1 MKLLHL
7 DSGLFEDQ
15 SVSRQL
21 SARIVERLQATIP
34 GLEVFYR
41 DLVANPP
48 SHLSGEILAAAGVPA
63 EERPPQQREEAAV
76 TEFLLD
82 EFLAADV
89 IVIGTPMYNF
99 GIPTQV
105 KAWLDRILQAGKTF
119 RYTESG
125 VVGLAGGRH
134 VIIASARGGIYSE
147 GPGADNDFQERYLR
161 AVFGMIGIEDISVIR
176 AEGVAMG
183 DELRQSALKE
193 AHAAI
198 EGMARPS
205 RVAQAVS

>member
-7 DSGLFEDQ
+7 DSGLFENQ

-21 SARIVERLQATIP
+21 SARIAERLRATSP
-34 GLEVFYR
+34 GLEVTYR
-41 DLVANPP
+41 DLVATPP
-48 SHLSGEILAAAGVPA
+48 SHLSGEILAAAGVPI
-63 EERPPQQREEAAV
+63 EERTPLQHEETAV
-76 TEFLLD
+76 TESLLN

-89 IVIGTPMYNF
+89 IVVGTPMYNF
-99 GIPTQV
+99 GIPTQL

-125 VVGLAGGRH
+125 VVGLASGRR
-134 VIIASARGGIYSE
+134 VIIASARGGIYSR
-147 GPGADNDFQERYLR
+147 GPSTDNDFQERYLR
-161 AVFGMIGIEDISVIR
+161 AVFALIGIDDISVIR

-183 DELRQSALKE
+183 DELRQSALNE

-198 EGMARPS
+198 EEAAMPS
-205 RVAQAVS
+205 RVA